1 LHGNL
6 LLRILK
12 STHLDN
18 ILVCYIITS
27 FFLFSNILCF
37 GQADNDSIPTKLL
50 NEVIITGTKTK
61 RQLSSLPL
69 PGILISKNEIGQTN
83 SSRLK
88 DILNEQVGIVMVP
101 DFGGGEGIQIQGLD
115 SEYIL
120 ILVDGLPLIG
130 RQSGTLDLNRIAI
143 GNIDQIEIIKG
154 SSSSLYGS
162 EALGG
167 VVNLISHESQDS
179 LSLNFDYKFSSF
191 NTTDINISTGLIN
204 SAGKKLNIFINSYS
218 SDGYDLD
225 SSNNLMTV
233 DPYKNYTGFIKY
245 SFSKNNLSI
254 LTSARIFDEKQ
265 SFKIDKNYFGENDV
279 KEWNSNSK
287 IGYSISD
294 NLNIESEIY
303 LTSFNSEENIS
314 SINPNQE
321 ESYFDQFLFKSEI
334 RSVIDIRNRDKLT
347 LGIGFIDESLRR
359 NNFYKNKISQYS
371 INLFTQFE
379 GFISNNTNYIV
390 GARYDNYNDYKSQIS
405 PRIAFRTKILEGVF
419 LKSSIGKGFKAPDF
433 RQLYFNFSNS
443 TVGYSVIG
451 FNVVD
456 EVISELYRDN
466 QIVNLVVPMSEFD
479 DKLNPES
486 SVSFNLGINYIQ
498 LDKLKL
504 GINLFRNDINDLID
518 YRVIANKTNGQNVFS
533 YFNLN
538 KVYTQGLESTFN
550 FKPTEKLNIIFGYQ
564 FLEAKDKDI
573 VESIENG
580 QIFAR
585 KSSNSPSFVL
595 KSKDYIGLYNRSK
608 HTLNL
613 KVFMKTNNNLN
624 INFRSTYRSKYALS
638 DSNGNDFLDAYDK
651 FIKGYFIL
659 DFALSKKINK
669 SLSINIG
676 SDNILNYKD
685 PQNISNLPG
694 RIVYGKF
701 NLII

>member
-1 LHGNL
+1 
-6 LLRILK
+6 LK
-12 STHLDN
+12 SIHLGN
-18 ILVCYIITS
+18 IIVSYIITS
-27 FFLFSNILCF
+27 FFLLSNILCF
-37 GQADNDSIPTKLL
+37 AQTENDSIQTKSL
-50 NEVIITGTKTK
+50 NEVIVTGTKTK

-69 PGILISKNEIGQTN
+69 PGILISKNEIDQTN

-88 DILNEQVGIVMVP
+88 DILNEQAGIVTVP

-191 NTTDINISTGLIN
+191 NTNDINISTGLIN
-204 SAGKKLNIFINSYS
+204 NDGKKLSIFINSYS

-265 SFKIDKNYFGENDV
+265 SFKIDENYFGENDV

-294 NLNIESEIY
+294 NFNIESEIY
-303 LTSFNSEENIS
+303 LTSFNSVENIS
-314 SINPNQE
+314 SVNPYQE

-334 RSVIDIRNRDKLT
+334 RSIIDIRNRDKLT

-379 GFISNNTNYIV
+379 GFISNNTNYII

-405 PRIAFRTKILEGVF
+405 PRIAFRTKILEDVF

-456 EVISELYRDN
+456 KVISELYRDN
-466 QIVNLVVPMSEFD
+466 QIVNIVVPMNEFD

-486 SVSFNLGINYIQ
+486 SISINLGVNYIQ
-498 LDKLKL
+498 SDKLKL

-550 FKPTEKLNIIFGYQ
+550 YKPTENLNIIFGYQ

-573 VESIENG
+573 VESIKNG

-595 KSKDYIGLYNRSK
+595 KPKDYIGLYNRSK

-613 KVFMKTNNNLN
+613 KVFLKTNNNLN
-624 INFRSTYRSKYALS
+624 INFRSKYRSKYSLS
-638 DSNGNDFLDAYDK
+638 DSNGNDFLDAYDN

-694 RIVYGKF
+694 IIVYGKF

>member
-1 LHGNL
+1 MKSIHLGN
-6 LLRILK
+6 IIV
-12 STHLDN
+12 S
-18 ILVCYIITS
+18 YIITS
-27 FFLFSNILCF
+27 FFLLSNILCF
-37 GQADNDSIPTKLL
+37 AQTENDSIQTKSL
-50 NEVIITGTKTK
+50 NEVIVTGTKTK

-69 PGILISKNEIGQTN
+69 PGILISKNEIDQTN

-88 DILNEQVGIVMVP
+88 DILNEQAGIVTVP

-191 NTTDINISTGLIN
+191 NTNDINISTGLIN
-204 SAGKKLNIFINSYS
+204 NDGKKLSIFINSYS

-265 SFKIDKNYFGENDV
+265 SFKIDENYFGENDV

-294 NLNIESEIY
+294 NFNIESEIY
-303 LTSFNSEENIS
+303 LTSFNSVENIS
-314 SINPNQE
+314 SVNPYQE

-334 RSVIDIRNRDKLT
+334 RSIIDIRNRDKLT

-379 GFISNNTNYIV
+379 GFISNNTNYII

-405 PRIAFRTKILEGVF
+405 PRIAFRTKILEDVF

-456 EVISELYRDN
+456 KVISELYRDN
-466 QIVNLVVPMSEFD
+466 QIVNIVVPMNEFD

-486 SVSFNLGINYIQ
+486 SISINLGVNYIQ
-498 LDKLKL
+498 SDKLKL

-550 FKPTEKLNIIFGYQ
+550 YKPTENLNIIFGYQ

-573 VESIENG
+573 VESIKNG

-585 KSSNSPSFVL
+585 KLSNSPSFVL
-595 KSKDYIGLYNRSK
+595 KPKDYIGLYNRSK

-613 KVFMKTNNNLN
+613 KVFLKTNNNLN
-624 INFRSTYRSKYALS
+624 INFRSKYRSKYSLS
-638 DSNGNDFLDAYDK
+638 DSNGNDFLDAYDN

-694 RIVYGKF
+694 IIVYGKF

>member
-1 LHGNL
+1 
-6 LLRILK
+6 LRSI
-12 STHLDN
+12 HLSN
-18 ILVCYIITS
+18 ILVYFIIIS
-27 FFLFSNILCF
+27 SFLFSNILCF
-37 GQADNDSIPTKLL
+37 GQTDNDSISTKLL
-50 NEVIITGTKTK
+50 DEVIITGTKTK

-69 PGILISKNEIGQTN
+69 PGILISKNEIDLTN

-88 DILNEQVGIVMVP
+88 DVLNEQPGIIMVP

-130 RQSGTLDLNRIAI
+130 RQSGTLDLKRIAI
-143 GNIDQIEIIKG
+143 GNINQIEIIKG

-167 VVNLISHESQDS
+167 VVNLISDESQDS

-191 NTTDINISTGLIN
+191 NTSDINVSTGLIDR
-204 SAGKKLNIFINSYS
+204 AGKKLNIFINSYS

-225 SSNNLMTV
+225 PSDNLMTV
-233 DPYKNYTGFIKY
+233 DPFKNYTGFVKY
-245 SFSKNNLSI
+245 SFSKNNLSF

-265 SFKIDKNYFGENDV
+265 SFKIDNNYFGKNYV

-287 IGYSISD
+287 LGYSISD
-294 NLNIESEIY
+294 ILNIESEIY
-303 LTSFNSEENIS
+303 LTSYNSNENIS
-314 SINPNQE
+314 SVNPDQE
-321 ESYFDQFLFKSEI
+321 ESYYDQFLFKSEI
-334 RSVIDIRNRDKLT
+334 RGIVDMKQRDKLI

-359 NNFYKNKISQYS
+359 NNFYKKNISQYS
-371 INLFTQFE
+371 VNLFTQFE

-405 PRIAFRTKILEGVF
+405 PRIAFKTKILEGIF
-419 LKSSIGKGFKAPDF
+419 FKSSIGKGFKAPDF
-433 RQLYFNFSNS
+433 RQLYFNFTNS
-443 TVGYSVIG
+443 TIGYSVIG

-466 QIVNLVVPMSEFD
+466 QIVNLVIPINEFD

-486 SVSFNLGINYIQ
+486 SISFNLGLNYIQ
-498 LDKLKL
+498 SDKLKV
-504 GINLFRNDINDLID
+504 GVNLFRNDINDLID
-518 YRVIANKTNGQNVFS
+518 FRVIANKTNGQNVFS

-538 KVYTQGLESTFN
+538 KVYTQGLESTIN

-573 VESIENG
+573 VDLIKNG

-585 KSSNSPSFVL
+585 ESLNTPSFEI
-595 KSKDYIGLYNRSK
+595 KSTDYIGLYNRSR

-624 INFRSTYRSKYALS
+624 INFRSKYRSRYALS
-638 DSNGNDFLDAYDK
+638 DSNGNDILDAYDK
-651 FIKGYFIL
+651 FIKGFFIL
-659 DFALSKKINK
+659 DFAISKKINK
-669 SLSINIG
+669 YLSINIG
-676 SDNILNYKD
+676 SDNLLNYKD

-694 RIVYGKF
+694 RMVYGKF
-701 NLII
+701 NLTM

>member
-1 LHGNL
+1 M
-6 LLRILK
+6 RSI
-12 STHLDN
+12 HLSN
-18 ILVCYIITS
+18 ILVYFIIIS
-27 FFLFSNILCF
+27 SFLFSNISCF
-37 GQADNDSIPTKLL
+37 GQTDNDSISTKLL
-50 NEVIITGTKTK
+50 DEVIITGTKTK

-69 PGILISKNEIGQTN
+69 PGILISKNEIDLTN

-88 DILNEQVGIVMVP
+88 DVLNEQPGIIMVP

-130 RQSGTLDLNRIAI
+130 RQSGTLDLKRIAI
-143 GNIDQIEIIKG
+143 GNINQIEIIKG

-167 VVNLISHESQDS
+167 VVNLISDESQDS

-191 NTTDINISTGLIN
+191 NTSDINVSTGLIDR
-204 SAGKKLNIFINSYS
+204 AGKKLNIFINSYS

-225 SSNNLMTV
+225 PSDNLMTV
-233 DPYKNYTGFIKY
+233 DPFKNYTGFVKY
-245 SFSKNNLSI
+245 SFSKNNLSF

-265 SFKIDKNYFGENDV
+265 SFKIDNNYFGKNYV

-287 IGYSISD
+287 LGYSISD
-294 NLNIESEIY
+294 ILNIESEIY
-303 LTSFNSEENIS
+303 LTSYNSNENIS
-314 SINPNQE
+314 SVNPDQE
-321 ESYFDQFLFKSEI
+321 ESYYDQFLFKSEI
-334 RSVIDIRNRDKLT
+334 RGIVDMKQRDKLI

-359 NNFYKNKISQYS
+359 NNFYKKNISQYS
-371 INLFTQFE
+371 VNLFTQFE

-405 PRIAFRTKILEGVF
+405 PRIAFKTKILEGIF
-419 LKSSIGKGFKAPDF
+419 FKSSIGKGFKAPDF
-433 RQLYFNFSNS
+433 RQLYFNFTNS
-443 TVGYSVIG
+443 TIGYSVIG

-466 QIVNLVVPMSEFD
+466 QIVNLVIPINEFD

-486 SVSFNLGINYIQ
+486 SISFNLGLNYIQ
-498 LDKLKL
+498 SDKLKV
-504 GINLFRNDINDLID
+504 GVNLFRNDINDLID
-518 YRVIANKTNGQNVFS
+518 FRVIANKTNGQNVFS

-538 KVYTQGLESTFN
+538 KVYTQGLESTIN

-573 VESIENG
+573 VDLIKNG

-585 KSSNSPSFVL
+585 ESLNTPSFEI
-595 KSKDYIGLYNRSK
+595 KSTDYIGLYNRSR

-624 INFRSTYRSKYALS
+624 INFRSKYRSRYALS
-638 DSNGNDFLDAYDK
+638 DSNGNDILDAYDK
-651 FIKGYFIL
+651 FIKGFFIL
-659 DFALSKKINK
+659 DFAISKKINK
-669 SLSINIG
+669 YLSINIG
-676 SDNILNYKD
+676 SDNLLNYKD

-694 RIVYGKF
+694 RMVYGKF
-701 NLII
+701 NLTM

>member
-1 LHGNL
+1 MKSIHLGN
-6 LLRILK
+6 IIV
-12 STHLDN
+12 S
-18 ILVCYIITS
+18 YIITS
-27 FFLFSNILCF
+27 FFLLSNILCF
-37 GQADNDSIPTKLL
+37 GQTENDSIRTKSL
-50 NEVIITGTKTK
+50 NEVIVTGTKTK

-69 PGILISKNEIGQTN
+69 PGILISKNEIDQTN

-88 DILNEQVGIVMVP
+88 DILNEQAGIVTVP

-191 NTTDINISTGLIN
+191 NTNDINISTGLIN
-204 SAGKKLNIFINSYS
+204 NDGKKLSIFINSYS

-265 SFKIDKNYFGENDV
+265 SFKIDENYFGENDV
-279 KEWNSNSK
+279 KEWSSNSK
-287 IGYSISD
+287 VGYSISD
-294 NLNIESEIY
+294 NFNIESEIY
-303 LTSFNSEENIS
+303 LTSFNSAENIS
-314 SINPNQE
+314 SVNPNQE

-334 RSVIDIRNRDKLT
+334 RSIIDIRNRDKLT

-379 GFISNNTNYIV
+379 GFISNNTNYII

-405 PRIAFRTKILEGVF
+405 PRIAFRTKILEDVF

-466 QIVNLVVPMSEFD
+466 QIVNIVVPMNEFD

-486 SVSFNLGINYIQ
+486 SISINLGVNYIQ
-498 LDKLKL
+498 SDKLKL

-550 FKPTEKLNIIFGYQ
+550 YKPTENLNIIFGYQ

-573 VESIENG
+573 VESIKNG

-585 KSSNSPSFVL
+585 KLSNSPSFVL
-595 KSKDYIGLYNRSK
+595 KPKDYIGLYNRSK

-613 KVFMKTNNNLN
+613 KVFLKTNNNLN
-624 INFRSTYRSKYALS
+624 INFRSKYRSKYSLS
-638 DSNGNDFLDAYDK
+638 DSNGNDFLDAYDN